1 MRFILTAQYERLFL
15 DPHLLD
21 KRSAL
26 CRYHSHF
33 IYFAIAKIII
43 YDCKSEST
51 EAYYYIYIFS
61 TYTYLYVYLYI
72 CDLILTANWDP
83 YKRKE
88 EPNPKEQKHSL
99 LQPASSNHVMIF
111 FGKSVY

>member
-1 MRFILTAQYERLFL
+1 M
-15 DPHLLD
+15 
-21 KRSAL
+21 
-26 CRYHSHF
+26 
-33 IYFAIAKIII
+33 IAKVRVQKHTTI
-43 YDCKSEST
+43 ST
-51 EAYYYIYIFS
+51 LLIPTFMC
-61 TYTYLYVYLYI
+61 TYI